1 MASFIYN
8 SFKQY
13 LGDGTVDMDGDT
25 FKIALLSASHTP
37 DPTHTQYSNVSGN
50 ELANGNGYTTGGQT
64 LSNVAWSRTGG
75 TVKFD
80 ATDPV
85 WTAATFDARYAAIYD
100 ETTGNKYL
108 VCLLDFGA
116 TKSVSSGTFTIVF
129 HADGIFTQT

>member
-1 MASFIYN
+1 MASFVYN

-13 LGDGTVDMDGDT
+13 LGDGTIDMDGDT
-25 FKIALLSASHTP
+25 FKIILLGSGYTP
-37 DPTHTQYSNVSGN
+37 DTAHSQYSNISGN

-64 LSNVAWSRTGG
+64 LSNVVWSRTAG

-100 ETTGNKYL
+100 DTVLNDLL
-108 VCLLDFGA
+108 VCLIDFGA
-116 TKSVSSGTFTIVF
+116 LKSVSSGTFTIVF
-129 HADGIFTQT
+129 HADGIFTLS

>member
-1 MASFIYN
+1 MASFVYN

-13 LGDGTVDMDGDT
+13 LGDGTIDMDGDT
-25 FKIALLSASHTP
+25 FKIILLGSGYTP
-37 DPTHTQYSNVSGN
+37 DAAHSQYSNISGN

-64 LSNVAWSRTGG
+64 LSNVVWSRTTG

-100 ETTGNKYL
+100 DTVANDLL
-108 VCLLDFGA
+108 VCLIDFGA
-116 TKSVSSGTFTIVF
+116 LKSVSAGTFTIVF
-129 HADGIFTQT
+129 HADGIFTLS